1 MKLTDF
7 WPVPIIESIL
17 NNPAVYL
24 KEIQQNFRETSG
36 TAVAESTICRYLHKC
51 GFSQQKLAQVAK
63 QRIAELRA
71 TFQGEMKGY
80 SPHKLVLLMK
90 PSLTGSVLFESMGME
105 WKDIACPA
113 IQRLLVRGERYSAIS
128 ALSATGMIETLITEE
143 NIDAELYMEFVETR
157 LLPDVMPFDGRNWTV

>member
-1 MKLTDF
+1 LD
-7 WPVPIIESIL
+7 
-17 NNPAVYL
+17 NPAVYL

-36 TAVAESTICRYLHKC
+36 TAVAESTISRYLHKC

-80 SPHKLVLLMK
+80 SPHKLVFVDETITDRQCAVRK
-90 PSLTGSVLFESMGME
+90 YGYGVKGH
-105 WKDIACPA
+105 CPA
-113 IQRLLVRGERYSAIS
+113 IQRLLVRGKRHSAIS
-128 ALSATGMIETLITEE
+128 TLSATGMIETLITEE

-157 LLPDVMPFDGRNWTV
+157 LLPDVMPFDGRNQTV